1 MLVSFPGT
9 CIKDC
14 ADANIGIMLHNNSKV
29 DKKETRL
36 IAVPPFNR
44 LPACANVVPE
54 GQVPYPHNARVRLGI
69 FAQRRVAAHD
79 MAIELERAMRQEALR
94 PSLLILSVDRLAI
107 ARAQLPD
114 GGFVDP
120 GSIQHFPLCAG

>member
-1 MLVSFPGT
+1 MT
-9 CIKDC
+9 
-14 ADANIGIMLHNNSKV
+14 
-29 DKKETRL
+29 
-36 IAVPPFNR
+36 
-44 LPACANVVPE
+44 
-54 GQVPYPHNARVRLGI
+54 
-69 FAQRRVAAHD
+69 
-79 MAIELERAMRQEALR
+79 IELERAMRQEALR